1 MSVRKNSFPP
11 TDIVGDLWSVALK
24 VVKWNKS
31 SCWVVFF
38 WRSCLEYLIRSS
50 TPIPS
55 TYGCYH
61 CVLQAEV
68 EVDLLQSL
76 WRSVRRVP
84 LSLPSARS
92 STFVCRF
99 CLQAA
104 HILSISIGP
113 HPYEHHIQI
122 AWLLVS
128 ATFLI
133 FCYNSGGSTNERD
146 IQVQLCGFDY
156 RVEGSGRKTG
166 PVHSLFSSLWCLI

>member
-61 CVLQAEV
+61 RVLQAEV

-76 WRSVRRVP
+76 WRSVRSVP

-99 CLQAA
+99 CLQAT
-104 HILSISIGP
+104 HTLSILIVVIILEDRLTNVTFKFNFVALIIELRGLEEKPDQSIV
-113 HPYEHHIQI
+113 YFHH
-122 AWLLVS
+122 
-128 ATFLI
+128 
-133 FCYNSGGSTNERD
+133 
-146 IQVQLCGFDY
+146 CGA
-156 RVEGSGRKTG
+156 
-166 PVHSLFSSLWCLI
+166 